1 LVAGKET
8 MMSEAIRAMPK
19 HERMKLPRQG
29 MPTQDAQARARNFDE
44 VALGYPEEASLLE
57 AARCLQCKRPKCVEG
72 CPVEIDIPAFIER
85 LKEGDLPGAALSL
98 KGDNN
103 LPAICGRVCPQETQC
118 EVLCVMGKKYEPVAI
133 GRLERYVADWD
144 LAHPSP
150 PPELPPPTGK
160 KVAVIGCGPAGLT
173 CAGDLARFG
182 HTVTLFEALHA
193 PGGVLIYG
201 IPEFRLPKHVVHA
214 EVDYVRSLGVEIRL
228 DTVIGKTYTL
238 NELLNEEGYEAI
250 FLGTGAG
257 LPMFMHIPGENYN
270 GVYSANE
277 FLTRVNLMK
286 AYLFPEWDTP
296 VKVGNK
302 VAVVGAGNVAMDA
315 SRCALRLGAEEV
327 HIVYRRSPQEVPAR
341 AEEVHHAEEEGIIFD
356 FLTNPVEIYGN
367 EQGWVSGMRCIKMQL
382 GEPDASGRRRPL
394 PIEGSE
400 FDMDVDMVVMAL
412 GTRPN
417 PLVFTDS
424 GGLERTRW
432 GTVVADE
439 ETGKTTVD
447 RVWAGGDI
455 VTGAATVISAMGAGK
470 RAAADIDR
478 YLSGEPVPAAEGEVV
493 AAAG

>member
-1 LVAGKET
+1 
-8 MMSEAIRAMPK
+8 MEATLEEIKKMPK
-19 HERMKLPRQG
+19 HERMKVPRQP
-29 MPTQDAQARARNFDE
+29 MPTQEAEVRVQNFGE
-44 VALGYPEEASLLE
+44 VAQGYPEDTALLE
-57 AARCLQCKRPKCVEG
+57 SLRCLQCKRPKCVEG
-72 CPVEIDIPAFIER
+72 CPVGVDIPAFIEQLR
-85 LKEGDLPGAALSL
+85 EGDMPGAVRSL
-98 KGDNN
+98 KGDNS

-118 EVLCVMGKKYEPVAI
+118 EALCVLGKKQEPVAI

-144 LAHPSP
+144 LAHPTP
-150 PPELPPPTGK
+150 PPEVPAPSGK
-160 KVAVIGCGPAGLT
+160 KAAIIGCGPAGLT
-173 CAGDLARFG
+173 CAGGLARYG
-182 HTVTLFEALHA
+182 HKVTIFESLHA

-201 IPEFRLPKHVVHA
+201 IPEFRLPKQIVHS

-228 DTVIGKTYTL
+228 NTVIGKTYTL
-238 NELLNEEGYEAI
+238 DELLNEQGYDAV

-286 AYLFPEWDTP
+286 AYLFPDWDTP
-296 VKVGNK
+296 VKVGGK
-302 VAVVGAGNVAMDA
+302 VAVVGAGNVAMDSA
-315 SRCALRLGAEEV
+315 RSAMRLGADEV
-327 HIVYRRSPQEVPAR
+327 HIVYRRSAEEVPAR
-341 AEEVHHAEEEGIIFD
+341 AEEVHHAQEEGIVFD
-356 FLTNPVEIYGN
+356 FLTNPVEVYGD
-367 EQGWVSGMRCIKMQL
+367 EKGWVRGMRCIRMKL

-400 FDMDVDMVVMAL
+400 FDMDVDMIVMAL

-424 GGLERTRW
+424 GGLERTKW

-439 ETGKTTVD
+439 ETGKTTKD
-447 RVWAGGDI
+447 GVWAGGDI

-478 YLSGEPVPAAEGEVV
+478 FLRGEMAPAGETQAE
-493 AAAG
+493 AQAG

>member
-1 LVAGKET
+1 
-8 MMSEAIRAMPK
+8 MSEAIRSLPK

-29 MPTQDAQARARNFDE
+29 MPTQEAKPRGRNFNE
-44 VALGYPEEASLLE
+44 VALGFPEEAAMLE
-57 AARCLQCKRPKCVEG
+57 AVRCLECKRPKCVQG
-72 CPVEIDIPAFIER
+72 CPVGVDIPDFIAH
-85 LKEGDLPGAALSL
+85 LKEGDLPGAVRSL
-98 KGDNN
+98 KADNN

-118 EVLCVMGKKYEPVAI
+118 EALCVMGKKYEPVAI

-144 LAHPSP
+144 LAHPS
-150 PPELPPPTGK
+150 LPADVPAPSGK

-173 CAGDLARFG
+173 CAGDLARYG
-182 HTVTLFEALHA
+182 HKVTIFESLHA

-201 IPEFRLPKHVVHA
+201 IPEFRLPKRVVHA
-214 EVDYVRSLGVEIRL
+214 EVDYVRSLGVDLQL
-228 DTVIGKTYTL
+228 DMVIGKTYTL
-238 NELLNEEGYEAI
+238 DELLAEEGYDAI

-296 VKVGNK
+296 VKVGRK
-302 VAVVGAGNVAMDA
+302 VAVIGAGNVAMDSA
-315 SRCALRLGAEEV
+315 RCALRLGAEEV

-356 FLTNPVEIYGN
+356 FLTNPIEVYGDDK
-367 EQGWVSGMRCIKMQL
+367 GWVRGMRCIRMQL

-417 PLVFTDS
+417 PLVFTES
-424 GGLERTRW
+424 GGLERTKW

-439 ETGKTTVD
+439 ETGKTTKD
-447 RVWAGGDI
+447 QVWAGGDI

-478 YLSGEPVPAAEGEVV
+478 FLQEEKVPEGAAEAIPV
-493 AAAG
+493 AG

>member
-1 LVAGKET
+1 
-8 MMSEAIRAMPK
+8 MMSEAIKAMPK
-19 HERMKLPRQG
+19 HERMKLPRQE
-29 MPTQDAQARARNFDE
+29 MPVQDPIARGRNYDE
-44 VALGYPEEASLLE
+44 VALGFEDETALLE
-57 AARCLQCKRPKCVEG
+57 ALRCLQCKRPKCVEG
-72 CPVEIDIPAFIER
+72 CPVGVNIPRFIER
-85 LKEGDLPGAALSL
+85 VVAGDMPGAARSL
-98 KGDNN
+98 KADNN

-118 EVLCVMGKKYEPVAI
+118 EAVCVMGKKHEPVAI

-150 PPELPPPTGK
+150 PPDTRASSGY

-173 CAGDLARFG
+173 CAGDLARYG
-182 HTVTLFEALHA
+182 HQVTIFESLHA

-201 IPEFRLPKHVVHA
+201 IPEFRLPKHIVHA

-228 DTVIGKTYTL
+228 DRVIGKIYTL
-238 NELLNEEGYEAI
+238 DELLNEQGYDAI
-250 FLGTGAG
+250 FMGTGAG

-286 AYLFPEWDTP
+286 AYLFPDWDTP
-296 VKVGNK
+296 VKVGK
-302 VAVVGAGNVAMDA
+302 RVAVIGAGNVAMDSA
-315 SRCALRLGAEEV
+315 RCALRLGADEV
-327 HIVYRRSPQEVPAR
+327 HIVYRRSHEEVPAR
-341 AEEVHHAEEEGIIFD
+341 AEEVHHAKEEGIVFD
-356 FLTNPVEIYGN
+356 FLTNPIEIYGD
-367 EQGWVSGMRCIKMQL
+367 EKGWVSGMRCIRMKL

-400 FDMDVDMVVMAL
+400 FDMDMDMVVMAL

-417 PLVFTDS
+417 PLVFTES

-439 ETGKTTVD
+439 DTGKTTKD

-478 YLSGEPVPAAEGEVV
+478 FLLGETVEEGKAEAV

>member
-1 LVAGKET
+1 
-8 MMSEAIRAMPK
+8 MSETKSISQQ
-19 HERMKLPRQG
+19 ERVKIPRQK
-29 MPTQDAQARARNFDE
+29 MPTQEASIRVRNFNE
-44 VALGYPEEASLLE
+44 VALGYPEETALRE
-57 AARCLQCKRPKCVEG
+57 AARCLQCKRPKCMEG
-72 CPVEIDIPAFIER
+72 CPVEVNIPAFIER
-85 LKEGDLPGAALSL
+85 LRQGDLPGAVQSL
-98 KGDNN
+98 KNDNN

-118 EVLCVMGKKYEPVAI
+118 EALCVLGKKGEPVAI

-144 LAHPSP
+144 LTHPSP
-150 PPELPPPTGK
+150 PPELPPPSGK
-160 KVAVIGCGPAGLT
+160 KVAVIGSGPAGLT
-173 CAGDLARFG
+173 CAGDLARYG
-182 HTVTLFEALHA
+182 HQVTIFESLHA

-201 IPEFRLPKHVVHA
+201 IPEFRLPKHIVHA
-214 EVDYVRSLGVEIRL
+214 EVNYVRSLGVEIRL
-228 DTVIGKTYTL
+228 NEVIGKTYTL
-238 NELLNEEGYEAI
+238 DELLNEQGYDAI

-286 AYLFPEWDTP
+286 AYLFPNWDTP
-296 VKVGNK
+296 VKVGRK

-315 SRCALRLGAEEV
+315 SRCALRLGADEV
-327 HIVYRRSPQEVPAR
+327 HIVYRRSREEVPAR

-356 FLTNPVEIYGN
+356 FLTNPVEIYGD
-367 EQGWVSGMRCIKMQL
+367 EKGWVRGMRCIRMKL

-394 PIEGSE
+394 PIENSE
-400 FDMDVDMVVMAL
+400 FDMDVDMVIMAL

-417 PLVFTDS
+417 PLVFADS
-424 GGLERTRW
+424 GGLERTRH

-439 ETGKTTVD
+439 RTGRTTKD

-478 YLSGEPVPAAEGEVV
+478 FLRGEEAPVSQAEAAIR
-493 AAAG
+493 AGAS

>member
-1 LVAGKET
+1 
-8 MMSEAIRAMPK
+8 MSIDVKSMPK

-29 MPTQDAQARARNFDE
+29 MPTQDAKARAQNYDE
-44 VALGYPEEASLLE
+44 VALGYPEETALLE
-57 AARCLQCKRPKCVEG
+57 AVRCLQCKRPKCVEG
-72 CPVEIDIPAFIER
+72 CPVEVNIPAFIER
-85 LKEGDLPGAALSL
+85 LKEGDMPGAVRAL
-98 KGDNN
+98 KADNN

-118 EVLCVMGKKYEPVAI
+118 EALCVLGKKREPVAI

-144 LAHPSP
+144 LAHPSS
-150 PPELPPPTGK
+150 PPEVPPASGK

-173 CAGDLARFG
+173 CAGDLARYG
-182 HTVTLFEALHA
+182 HQVTIFESLHA

-201 IPEFRLPKHVVHA
+201 IPEFRLPKHIVHA
-214 EVDYVRSLGVEIRL
+214 EVDYVRSLGVEVRL
-228 DTVIGKTYTL
+228 DTVVGKIYTL
-238 NELLNEEGYEAI
+238 DELLGEQGYDAI

-296 VKVGNK
+296 VKVGSK
-302 VAVVGAGNVAMDA
+302 VAVIGAGNVAMDSA
-315 SRCALRLGAEEV
+315 RCALRLGAEAV
-327 HIVYRRSPQEVPAR
+327 HIVYRRSSAEVPAR

-356 FLTNPVEIYGN
+356 FLTNPIEIYGDDK
-367 EQGWVSGMRCIKMQL
+367 GWVRGMRCIRMKL

-417 PLVFTDS
+417 PLVFTEA
-424 GGLERTRW
+424 GGLERTKW

-439 ETGKTTVD
+439 ETGKTTKD

-478 YLSGEPVPAAEGEVV
+478 FLQGEAVPEAEAQAET
-493 AAAG
+493 AAAGS

>member
-1 LVAGKET
+1 
-8 MMSEAIRAMPK
+8 MSEASATIPK
-19 HERMKLPRQG
+19 HERMKISRQG
-29 MPTQDAQARARNFDE
+29 MPTQDPQVRAHNFDE
-44 VALGYPEEASLLE
+44 VALGYPESTAVLEAS
-57 AARCLQCKRPKCVEG
+57 RCLQCKRPKCVEG
-72 CPVEIDIPAFIER
+72 CPVGIDIPDFVR
-85 LKEGDLPGAALSL
+85 LLRDGDLPGAVRSL
-98 KGDNN
+98 KSQNN

-118 EVLCVMGKKYEPVAI
+118 EVLCVLSKKHDPVAI

-144 LAHPSP
+144 LLHPSP
-150 PPELPPPTGK
+150 PPELPPARGK

-173 CAGDLARFG
+173 CAGDLARYG
-182 HTVTLFEALHA
+182 HQVTIFESLHA

-201 IPEFRLPKHVVHA
+201 IPEFRLPKHIVHA
-214 EVDYVRSLGVEIRL
+214 EVDYVRSLGVDIQL
-228 DTVIGKTYTL
+228 NTVIGKTHTL
-238 NELLNEEGYEAI
+238 DELLNQQGYEAI

-286 AYLFPEWDTP
+286 AYLFPGWDTP
-296 VKVGNK
+296 VKVGRK
-302 VAVVGAGNVAMDA
+302 VAVVGAGNVAMDS

-327 HIVYRRSPQEVPAR
+327 HIVYRRSSAEVPAR

-356 FLTNPVEIYGN
+356 FLTNPVEIYGD
-367 EQGWVSGMRCIKMQL
+367 EKGWVRGMRCIRMKL
-382 GEPDASGRRRPL
+382 GEPDTSGRRRPL

-417 PLVFTDS
+417 PLVFTES

-439 ETGKTTVD
+439 ETGRTTKD

-470 RAAADIDR
+470 HAAADMDR
-478 YLSGEPVPAAEGEVV
+478 FLRGETVAEAEAQAV
-493 AAAG
+493 AATG

>member
-1 LVAGKET
+1 
-8 MMSEAIRAMPK
+8 MSEAIETMPK
-19 HERMKLPRQG
+19 HERIKIPRQT
-29 MPTQDAQARARNFDE
+29 MPTQKPQVRAHNFNE
-44 VALGYPEEASLLE
+44 VALGYPEETALLE
-57 AARCLQCKRPKCVEG
+57 AARCLQCKRPKCIEG
-72 CPVEIDIPAFIER
+72 CPVEVNIPAFIKC
-85 LKEGDLPGAALSL
+85 LKEGDLPGAAHSL
-98 KGDNN
+98 KSDNN
-103 LPAICGRVCPQETQC
+103 LPAICGRVCPQESQC
-118 EVLCVMGKKYEPVAI
+118 EALCVMGKKYEPVAI

-150 PPELPPPTGK
+150 PPELPPHSGK
-160 KVAVIGCGPAGLT
+160 KVAVIGCGPSGLT
-173 CAGDLARFG
+173 CAGDLARYG
-182 HTVTLFEALHA
+182 HQVTLFESLHA

-201 IPEFRLPKHVVHA
+201 IPEFRLPKHIVHA

-228 DTVIGKTYTL
+228 NMVIGKIYTL
-238 NELLNEEGYEAI
+238 DELLNEQGYDAI
-250 FLGTGAG
+250 FVGTGAG

-286 AYLFPEWDTP
+286 GYLFPDWDTP
-296 VKVGNK
+296 VKVGRK
-302 VAVVGAGNVAMDA
+302 VAVIGAGNVAMDS
-315 SRCALRLGAEEV
+315 SRSALRLGAREV
-327 HIVYRRSPQEVPAR
+327 HIVYRRSRREVPAR
-341 AEEVHHAEEEGIIFD
+341 AEEFHHAEEEGIIFD

-367 EQGWVSGMRCIKMQL
+367 DQDWVRGMRCIRMEL
-382 GEPDASGRRRPL
+382 GELDASGRRRPL

-400 FDMDVDMVVMAL
+400 FDMEVDMVIMAL

-417 PLVFTDS
+417 PLVFTDA

-439 ETGKTTVD
+439 QVGKTTKD

-478 YLSGEPVPAAEGEVV
+478 FLQGEVV
-493 AAAG
+493 PEAGGEAVTAAG